1 MICVYCRAAI
11 EGPPYKPCRRCG
23 SPHHLN
29 CWDEYGGCAL
39 PGCDG
44 APQAQSG
51 PPAATPPA
59 PAPLTQP
66 APVLAVSPPIES
78 QPDPPH
84 RPGAPGA
91 RGQRVKDPAT
101 SSTSQLPRGR
111 RPSLRSGRR
120 TLLVISVAVC
130 LLLAGVA
137 GRPLL
142 ENLLTDAPDAKQET
156 AATDSV
162 NPQYLADLV
171 RKGPFAESLPAPLLP
186 GDLEDVKIADP
197 GATGKLDAVQLA
209 VTLDPVA
216 ANSFPDLQT
225 FAHMEVYPTR
235 DDASQRGTTSLEDL
249 RRRYGGDVD
258 GTAQSFCIDGGSAGD
273 FWTCA
278 GVRDFVY
285 AEVTISPAPNA
296 TLPIA
301 TGTVGAMLRYAERQ
315 TRLARA

>member
-1 MICVYCRAAI
+1 MICTYCRAAI
-11 EGPPYKPCRRCG
+11 AGPPYRPCRRCA

-29 CWDEYGGCAL
+29 CWDEHGGCAL
-39 PGCDG
+39 SGCDG
-44 APQAQSG
+44 APQAQSDVQAG
-51 PPAATPPA
+51 TPPA
-59 PAPLTQP
+59 PAFTTPP
-66 APVLAVSPPIES
+66 PPVLAASVPVESRSGRPNPPDAPES
-78 QPDPPH
+78 LG
-84 RPGAPGA
+84 RPG
-91 RGQRVKDPAT
+91 KDPAAPGT
-101 SSTSQLPRGR
+101 GPLPRR
-111 RPSLRSGRR
+111 ERFDPRSRRR
-120 TLLVISVAVC
+120 TLLVTGIAVC

-142 ENLLTDAPDAKQET
+142 EDVLTDGPDAQP
-156 AATDSV
+156 ATVAEESV

-171 RKGPFAESLPAPLLP
+171 RKGPFTESLPSPLVP
-186 GDLEDVKIADP
+186 GDLEDVNIADP
-197 GATGKLDAVQLA
+197 SATGKLDAVQLA

-216 ANSFPDLQT
+216 ADSPPELQT

-235 DDASQRGTTSLEDL
+235 DDASRRGASSLEDL
-249 RRRYGGDVD
+249 RKRYGGDVN

-296 TLPIA
+296 NLPIA